1 MSSSIRFNKG
11 STFILD
17 GREVSVILVVNGSLV
32 RLEDVASLE
41 ISQYTKEQLLE
52 LWTAGR
58 LVPKPTAN
66 LPIEVRPSTLATL
79 SSYPK
84 KLIDAAMRR
93 QAYVNLLLAEG
104 EKIVSTPARLR
115 PLLEQIAK
123 QLGDAKVPGP
133 STVYNWLRKI
143 RYHDNHPLAL
153 LEKANARGWFGCRF
167 PAEVQDALIKLI
179 EERYLEPPGCNI
191 ADIHDALRAKL
202 HELNLLRATDKALQL
217 PSYATVHRAV
227 LAYPAYERAVARFGK
242 REASIRF
249 RTSKAAPKAKF
260 ILEAAEI
267 DHTPVDLFVVD
278 ERTGMPLGRP
288 WLTVIIDRMSRM
300 ILGIYVSF
308 GGPSTEAVFGC
319 LRNAILPKT
328 YIRECYPRVEGEW
341 PCYGLMQ
348 TLVCDNGLE
357 FHSRALEQ
365 ACFDLGII
373 LQFCPTRKPYFK
385 GMVERAFGS
394 ISRNFLHA
402 QKGTSLANWMDRHG
416 YDPLITAVATFDEL
430 MHALHIW
437 IADVYSVHYHR
448 TLKRPPLA
456 VWKDGLHD
464 NPPSLPD
471 LTVLDIALTENE
483 ERVLWHYG
491 IELFSLRY
499 NSRDVYPI
507 RYQYGKRSRCGFATT
522 APILAISTLSTQAP
536 AKLSRYLLS
545 SSITPQACGL
555 KSTSSFAKSYAKP
568 AYPKPIP

>member
-11 STFILD
+11 STFLLD
-17 GREVSVILVVNGSLV
+17 GREVSVTLVVNGSLV
-32 RLEDVASLE
+32 RLEDVVSLE
-41 ISQYTKEQLLE
+41 VYQYTKEQLLE
-52 LWTAGR
+52 LWVVGR
-58 LVPKPTAN
+58 IAPKPSLD
-66 LPIEVRPSTLATL
+66 LPNETHHSTLCTL
-79 SSYPK
+79 NSFPQ
-84 KLIDAAMRR
+84 KLIDVAMRR
-93 QAYVNLLLAEG
+93 QAYVNLLLASG
-104 EKIVSTPARLR
+104 DKIVSSPAKLR
-115 PLLEQIAK
+115 PLLEDIARK
-123 QLGDAKVPGP
+123 LGDTKAPGV
-133 STVYNWLRKI
+133 STVYSWLLKI
-143 RYHDNHPLAL
+143 KQHNNHPLAL
-153 LEKANARGWFGCRF
+153 LEKPHARGWFGCRF
-167 PAEVQDALIKLI
+167 PEEVQDALIKLI
-179 EERYLEPPGCNI
+179 EERYLEPPGCSI
-191 ADIHDALRAKL
+191 ADIHDALQAKL
-202 HELNLLRATDKALQL
+202 HALNLSRATDRALQL
-217 PSYATVHRAV
+217 PSYATVRRAV
-227 LAYPAYERAVARFGK
+227 QVYPAYERAVARFGK

-249 RTSKAAPKAKF
+249 RTSKATPKAKF

-278 ERTGMPLGRP
+278 GRTGMPLGRP
-288 WLTVIIDRMSRM
+288 WLTVIIDRKSRM

-328 YIRECYPRVEGEW
+328 YIRERYPRVEGEW

-416 YDPLITAVATFDEL
+416 YDPLKTAVATFDEL

-437 IADVYSVHYHR
+437 IVDVYSVHYHR

-456 VWKDGLHD
+456 IWKEGLHD

-471 LTVLDIALTENE
+471 LPVLDVALTEDE
-483 ERVLWHYG
+483 DRVLWHYG
-491 IELFSLRY
+491 IELFNLRY

-507 RYQYGKRSRCGFATT
+507 RYQYGEKVTVRV
-522 APILAISTLSTQAP
+522 
-536 AKLSRYLLS
+536 RYNRADLGHIYVIHPGDLL
-545 SSITPQACGL
+545 
-555 KSTSSFAKSYAKP
+555 
-568 AYPKPIP
+568 PKNGSGGK